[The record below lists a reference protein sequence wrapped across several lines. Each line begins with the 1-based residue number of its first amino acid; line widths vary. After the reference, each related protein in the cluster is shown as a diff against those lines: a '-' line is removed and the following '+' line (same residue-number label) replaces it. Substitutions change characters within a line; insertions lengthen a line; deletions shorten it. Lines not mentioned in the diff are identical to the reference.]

1 MKKWVFLLVLLGI
14 MPEFLFGQLY
24 VKKVSKVGTTAAPF
38 LEIGIGSRAIGMGG
52 AFVALANDASTM
64 YWNPGGLSKLKSSSV
79 LLEHSDWLAGISF
92 DYANVILQLG
102 ELGTIG
108 GSFTSLSMVDQMVRT
123 VDRPN
128 GTGERYSA
136 GDLSVGLSYA
146 KNLTDRFSI
155 GFNAK
160 YIHQKIWHMTASA
173 FAVDF
178 GTLFITQ
185 FKGLR
190 IGTSLSNFGTSM
202 RLGGRDIL
210 VYHDIDPRIEGN
222 NPRIPAELK
231 TDSWD
236 LPLLFRLGIAI
247 DLLNRASNRLTV
259 AIDAQHPSDNTQSL
273 NLGTEYAFRKF
284 FMLRLGY
291 KSLFLHDGEEGI
303 TFGLGLRQS
312 IYGMTKI
319 QVDYAYA
326 SFGRLEN
333 IQKFSVQLLF

>member
-1 MKKWVFLLVLLGI
+1 MKKWVFLLILLGVV
-14 MPEFLFGQLY
+14 PELSFGQLY
-24 VKKVSKVGTTAAPF
+24 VKRVSKVGTTAAPF
-38 LEIGIGSRAIGMGG
+38 LEIGIGARAIGMGG

-64 YWNPGGLSKLKSSSV
+64 YWNPGGLSKLKSAYV
-79 LLEHSDWLAGISF
+79 LLEHSNWLAGINF
-92 DYANVILQLG
+92 DYANLILPLG
-102 ELGTIG
+102 EMGTIG
-108 GSFTSLSMVDQMVRT
+108 GSFTSLSMADQMVRT
-123 VDRPN
+123 VDRPD

-160 YIHQKIWHMTASA
+160 YIRQKIWHMTSSA
-173 FAVDF
+173 FAIDF

-185 FKGLR
+185 FRGLR

-202 RLGGRDIL
+202 RLDGRDIL
-210 VYHDIDPRIEGN
+210 IYHDIDPRIMGN

-236 LPLLFRLGIAI
+236 LPLLFRLGIAM
-247 DLLNRASNRLTV
+247 DVLNGTSNRLTV
-259 AIDAQHPSDNTQSL
+259 AVDSQHPSDNTQSL
-273 NLGTEYAFRKF
+273 NVGTEYAFRKF

-291 KSLFLHDGEEGI
+291 KSLFLRDGEEGP
-303 TFGLGLRQS
+303 TFGVGLRQS
-312 IYGMTKI
+312 IYGITRV
-319 QVDYAYA
+319 QVDYAYE

-333 IQKFSVQLLF
+333 IQKFSLQLLF

>member
-1 MKKWVFLLVLLGI
+1 MKKWVFLLLVLGI
-14 MPEFLFGQLY
+14 LPEFSFGQLY
-24 VKKVSKVGTTAAPF
+24 VKRVSKVGTTAAPF
-38 LEIGIGSRAIGMGG
+38 LEIGVGARAIGMGG

-64 YWNPGGLSKLKSSSV
+64 YWNPGGLAKLKTSSV
-79 LLEHSDWLAGISF
+79 LLEHSNWLAGINF
-92 DYANVILQLG
+92 DYANIILQLG

-108 GSFTSLSMVDQMVRT
+108 GSFTSLTMADQIVRT

-160 YIHQKIWHMTASA
+160 YIHQKIWHMTSSA
-173 FAVDF
+173 FAIDF

-185 FKGLR
+185 FRGLR

-202 RLGGRDIL
+202 RLDGRDIL
-210 VYHDIDPRIEGN
+210 VYHDIDPRIMGN

-236 LPLLFRLGIAI
+236 LPLLFRLGVAM
-247 DLLNRASNRLTV
+247 DVVNTTANRLTLAV
-259 AIDAQHPSDNTQSL
+259 DAQHPSDNSQSL
-273 NLGTEYAFRKF
+273 NVGAEYAFRKF
-284 FMLRLGY
+284 FSLRFGY
-291 KSLFLHDGEEGI
+291 KSLFLRDGEEGP
-303 TFGLGLRQS
+303 TFGVGLRQS
-312 IYGMTKI
+312 IYGLTRV
-319 QVDYAYA
+319 QVDYAYE

-333 IQKFSVQLLF
+333 IQKFSLQLIF